1 MRYMMRPRWS
11 GGSRLLVAATTLAG
25 FTLQL
30 SGCTWHSHTETV
42 QIEHGSELD
51 ETRIRQIEP
60 GTTTRAQ
67 IFEWLGPPHSIFKE
81 DAQIL
86 SYEDV
91 GFYSY
96 AQTRWLTTI
105 GAGQYGMLYRF
116 EDSPAST
123 VEKEQLWVI
132 FWTGNTKRRVQ
143 FAGQELLLLMD
154 SESHVVTDVAYR
166 KGRPGS

>member
-1 MRYMMRPRWS
+1 MPYMMRPKQS
-11 GGSRLLVAATTLAG
+11 GGSRLLVSTTALVG
-25 FTLQL
+25 FTMQL
-30 SGCTWHSHTETV
+30 SGCASYSHTTTV
-42 QIEHGSELD
+42 EIEHGSELN
-51 ETRIRQIEP
+51 EAQIRQLEP

-67 IFEWLGPPHSIFKE
+67 VFEWFGPPHSIFKE

-116 EDSPAST
+116 EDSVTST
-123 VEKEQLWVI
+123 VEKDRIWVI
-132 FWTGNTKRRVQ
+132 FWDGSTKRRAK
-143 FAGQELLLLMD
+143 FGGQELLLLLD
-154 SESHVVTDVAYR
+154 SKTNVVTDVAYR
-166 KGRPGS
+166 REKAES